1 MSQTI
6 IRPQVND
13 IRLRPGAID
22 HLKNEHGIKTDSEL
36 AERLRI
42 SPPTLSQVRSGRRGV
57 GPAFIVGA
65 LRAFGIPVDGS
76 PESIY
81 EIVTEAQQ

>member
-6 IRPQVND
+6 TRPQPND
-13 IRLRPGAID
+13 ILLRPGALD
-22 HLKNEHGIKTDSEL
+22 QLKAKHGIKSDSEL

-65 LRAFGIPVDGS
+65 LRAFGIPVDES